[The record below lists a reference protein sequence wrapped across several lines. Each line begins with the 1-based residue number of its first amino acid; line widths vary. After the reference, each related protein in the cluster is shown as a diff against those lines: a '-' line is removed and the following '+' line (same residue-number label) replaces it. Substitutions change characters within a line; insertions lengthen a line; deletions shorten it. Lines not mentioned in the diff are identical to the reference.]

1 MTVGVIGVGGLRTM
15 GIKLAKALGH
25 KVITV
30 STSESKRLMEL
41 DKEAENFVVSTI
53 P

>member
-1 MTVGVIGVGGLRTM
+1 MTVWVIEVDGLRTM
-15 GIKLAKALGH
+15 GIKLAKALGY

-30 STSESKRLMEL
+30 TTSESKRLMEL